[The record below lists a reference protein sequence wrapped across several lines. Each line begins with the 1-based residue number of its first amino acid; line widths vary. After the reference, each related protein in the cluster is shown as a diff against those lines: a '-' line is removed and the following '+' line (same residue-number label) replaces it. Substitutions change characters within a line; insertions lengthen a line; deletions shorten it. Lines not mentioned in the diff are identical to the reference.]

1 MRSSGRESSHS
12 SIGEAGSQAAACS
25 RPSCNG
31 KKKQDIIYY
40 LPPFA
45 ECGSHPSQLHTP
57 YPELVPYDAK
67 HKLHAALSDMLE
79 DLKKCIVLEG
89 KVLGL
94 FYYEQQE
101 KKEQFA
107 CFSAWHHYQVMM
119 LPSFEGKIHGWAARK
134 MENLCLLLKKEA
146 ALGSCS
152 LQRWE
157 IESCF
162 PDSLHDEKERQSHVR
177 DALLKVSGR
186 YCAELQSKLEIF
198 EKNIQEKAIIVL
210 RSVYY
215 RNARLPHNGHVFVHP
230 IKDSRAARR
239 SLPSDIRVICELV
252 AELTLT
258 MQHARNVVYRR
269 MQDWSGTEYGQR
281 FPVETCI
288 LVCNLMLE
296 ECEPA
301 ALRVG
306 NELFKRVLSDFMV
319 CL

>member
-1 MRSSGRESSHS
+1 
-12 SIGEAGSQAAACS
+12 
-25 RPSCNG
+25 
-31 KKKQDIIYY
+31 
-40 LPPFA
+40 
-45 ECGSHPSQLHTP
+45 
-57 YPELVPYDAK
+57 
-67 HKLHAALSDMLE
+67 
-79 DLKKCIVLEG
+79 
-89 KVLGL
+89 
-94 FYYEQQE
+94 
-101 KKEQFA
+101 
-107 CFSAWHHYQVMM
+107 MM
-119 LPSFEGKIHGWAARK
+119 LPYFEGKIHGWAARK

-296 ECEPA
+296 ECKPA
-301 ALRVG
+301 ALRKG
-306 NELFKRVLSDFMV
+306 NKLFQRVLSDFMV

>member
-1 MRSSGRESSHS
+1 MV
-12 SIGEAGSQAAACS
+12 
-25 RPSCNG
+25 
-31 KKKQDIIYY
+31 
-40 LPPFA
+40 
-45 ECGSHPSQLHTP
+45 
-57 YPELVPYDAK
+57 PEDAK
-67 HKLHAALSDMLE
+67 HKLHAAFSDMLE

-94 FYYEQQE
+94 FHSGPEE

-119 LPSFEGKIHGWAARK
+119 LPSFEGKIHRWASRK
-134 MENLCLLLKKEA
+134 MTKLCVLLKKEA
-146 ALGSCS
+146 VLGSCS
-152 LQRWE
+152 LQRWG

-162 PDSLHDEKERQSHVR
+162 PDSLHDEKERRSHVN

-186 YCAELQSKLEIF
+186 YCAELQSRLEIF
-198 EKNIQEKAIIVL
+198 EKKIQEKAIMVL

-215 RNARLPHNGHVFVHP
+215 RNASLPHDGHVFVHP

-239 SLPSDIRVICELV
+239 SLPSDIRVICKLV

-281 FPVETCI
+281 FPVETRI
-288 LVCNLMLE
+288 LICNLMLE

-301 ALRVG
+301 ALGEG
-306 NELFKRVLSDFMV
+306 NEHFQCVLRDFMF